1 MLLPTHLLPLVI
13 SLLSLIMGYD
23 EAELIFAGDAMQHS
37 AQLDAAR
44 RPGGSYDYSGCFDSI
59 APLLNMADFAVVN
72 LETPVGDPP
81 YTGYPCFNAPES
93 FAKALSDAGFD
104 LMLTANNHTL
114 DRRSKGLRRTISALD
129 DSGIAHIGTYVND
142 STRNETVPAIFNIN
156 GIHTAFLNYTYG
168 TNGFTPSDDV
178 VVNYIEKEQIRHD
191 VQLARFNHAD
201 IVIVCI
207 HWGDEYRLLP
217 NSNQKE
223 LADWLEELGVDM
235 VIGAHPHVIQPM
247 ELRPNRFHPD
257 RNFFLVYS
265 LGNFISNM
273 RTPDTRGGAMASV
286 RRLRRNDGIARIVEA
301 SYIPVFT
308 IASDRQGSNYRV
320 VEAEK
325 VNIPVWRERAA
336 DFLKR
341 ARNIFDNHNINVPRK
356 NAY

>member
-1 MLLPTHLLPLVI
+1 
-13 SLLSLIMGYD
+13 
-23 EAELIFAGDAMQHS
+23 
-37 AQLDAAR
+37 
-44 RPGGSYDYSGCFDSI
+44 
-59 APLLNMADFAVVN
+59 
-72 LETPVGDPP
+72 
-81 YTGYPCFNAPES
+81 
-93 FAKALSDAGFD
+93 
-104 LMLTANNHTL
+104 
-114 DRRSKGLRRTISALD
+114 
-129 DSGIAHIGTYVND
+129 
-142 STRNETVPAIFNIN
+142 
-156 GIHTAFLNYTYG
+156 
-168 TNGFTPSDDV
+168 
-178 VVNYIEKEQIRHD
+178 
-191 VQLARFNHAD
+191 
-201 IVIVCI
+201 
-207 HWGDEYRLLP
+207 
-217 NSNQKE
+217 
-223 LADWLEELGVDM
+223 M

-286 RRLRRNDGIARIVEA
+286 RLLRSNDGIARIVEA